1 MESWHRVHFLLQ
13 KHFLLIFQWSAVI
26 SVQVGGVCRKC
37 FGRSKLQFDWGMSM
51 NESWFHPSVCC
62 CERSSSLVLPPW
74 LLQTTGSWKY
84 STEPLLGWFQSYW
97 PCRSFHLWAVPALLL
112 GSGWFVSRL
121 CGACSPQPRI
131 NVLSNEQSA
140 ANAWAVP
147 RQLPVQV
154 LKMQKLAGVKCV
166 LQKILRG
173 RLMAAIPVVH
183 QPCTGACGAHKRLQA
198 ATKSGTTHPCPFFI
212 LFQRL
217 QPNWNLWPDIVVV
230 FLCCSSWKNSVTKPL
245 TKAMGF
251 DVVNQRIA
259 EKDKII
265 PVSWKRSVPKEQ
277 LQLQVH
283 RSLAASQ
290 PLWLSLVYWLLPT
303 VAETVWGWRLRHC
316 EMALWLLTV

>member
-37 FGRSKLQFDWGMSM
+37 FGRS
-51 NESWFHPSVCC
+51 N
-62 CERSSSLVLPPW
+62 SSLIGERQWTSL
-74 LLQTTGSWKY
+74 GSIPVSAAVKGAV
-84 STEPLLGWFQSYW
+84 PLCCHPDSSKPQGAGNTPLSHYW
-97 PCRSFHLWAVPALLL
+97 ADSRVIGLAGVFTSAIPALLL

-183 QPCTGACGAHKRLQA
+183 QPCTGACGAHKWLQA

-316 EMALWLLTV
+316 EMALWLLTI